1 MIEKNEVLKLAKS
14 LSLRPETV
22 EKDYVLGWMLFGI
35 NTNSNLKDKWIFK
48 GGTSLKKCFF
58 ETFRFSED
66 LDFTISNQDHFTEE
80 FLLQEFQ
87 KIADVIYE
95 KTGIEFGKENFK
107 FKILGKENG
116 KKTAQGKIHFN
127 GPLRRRE
134 GYASVKLDLT
144 NNEIIVLRPVK
155 QKVHHP
161 YSDEPEG
168 GIHAISYAFEE
179 VIAEKVRALAER
191 ARPRDFYDVVH
202 FFRNRNMISKPQ
214 LVYDVL
220 KKKCGFKSIKTPTF
234 EFIKQH
240 EKLDDLEPQW
250 GNMLAHQLPL
260 LPPLESFWKDLEPFF
275 DWLYGNI
282 EEQHLDSVS
291 KNNDEEIF
299 NPGRVTGAHS
309 VNAILHKIQFAA
321 GNRVC
326 LKMKYKNK
334 LRTIEPL
341 SFREAQ
347 TTGNRLFYGFHRE
360 DNQTKSFII
369 DNIESVEVTNTPYVE
384 REYPIEIT
392 ASGKVSM
399 PPREIGNQGYY
410 RRSYSNFNAY
420 SGIKYTY
427 ECSYCGKKFKR
438 KKMNSK
444 LNPHKDKDGYSCPG
458 RIGYLV

>member
-1 MIEKNEVLKLAKS
+1 MIEKNEVLKLAES
-14 LSLRPETV
+14 LNLRPETV

-35 NTNSNLKDKWIFK
+35 NTNPNLKDKWIFK

-66 LDFTISNQDHFTEE
+66 LDFTISDESHFTEE

-107 FKILGKENG
+107 FKILEKEKG
-116 KKTAQGKIHFN
+116 KKTAQGRIHFN

-144 NNEIIVLRPVK
+144 NNEIIVLDSVK

-191 ARPRDFYDVVH
+191 ARPRDLYDVVH
-202 FFRNRNMISKPQ
+202 FFRNRNMIPKPQ

-220 KKKCGFKSIKTPTF
+220 KKKCVFKNIETPTF

-240 EKLDDLEPQW
+240 EKLDELEPQW
-250 GNMLAHQLPL
+250 RNMLAHQLPL
-260 LPPLESFWKDLEPFF
+260 LPPLESFWKDLKPFF
-275 DWLYGNI
+275 HWLYGNI

-291 KNNDEEIF
+291 KSNDEKMF
-299 NPGRVTGAHS
+299 NPGRVTGVHS

-326 LKMKYKNK
+326 LKMRYNNE

-341 SFREAQ
+341 SFRIAQ

-369 DNIESVEVTNTPYVE
+369 NKIQSVEVTNTPYME
-384 REYPIEIT
+384 REHPIEIT
-392 ASGKVSM
+392 ASGKISM
-399 PPREIGNQGYY
+399 PPREN
-410 RRSYSNFNAY
+410 
-420 SGIKYTY
+420 
-427 ECSYCGKKFKR
+427 
-438 KKMNSK
+438 
-444 LNPHKDKDGYSCPG
+444 
-458 RIGYLV
+458 